1 MVYNL
6 PLYGINLRVLKNTF
20 GVLIITFGVLKVPY
34 LCSAFNT
41 LPLLKT
47 ETLCIYYFPRQHFF
61 GIFPAISFL
70 VSEIIFNFAP
80 SLLLKFLA

>member
-6 PLYGINLRVLKNTF
+6 PLYEITLRVLKNTF
-20 GVLIITFGVLKVPY
+20 GVLIVTFGVLKVPY
-34 LCSAFNT
+34 LAAH
-41 LPLLKT
+41 LIHYPLLKT